1 MKKIPLFLIIVTTSV
16 KAQTLFLEENF
27 DYQTGTLSMITSS
40 WVESPSGSTDINVA
54 IGNLSYSN
62 YQSSGIGKLILLNG
76 GATGRSGVYRK
87 FTPQSTTGTTV
98 YWSFLLEVTSTVDMD
113 THTSNGDYFANFQ
126 NDAVS
131 SLKNYLYI
139 RQGNTVNTFNI
150 GLAKSSA
157 TSLTWYP
164 DDLLINTTYLIV
176 LAYSFIAGNSND
188 VSKLWINPSL
198 IGTEPTA
205 DISITSGADASD
217 IALIQ
222 FRQNEKS
229 GDMNID
235 GIRVSDSW
243 SQAPLPVQLTSLTAG
258 LYENKIKLNWS
269 TATEVNNYGFDILR
283 QVIPQQVILRQVI
296 LRQAQ
301 DDNGWEKIGFV
312 QGHGNSNSPKDY
324 TFVDANPPAGKVLY
338 KLKQIDFDGAFEYS
352 KAVEVNVET
361 PQEFRLAQNYP
372 NPFNPSTVISYQ
384 LPMDGNVTLK
394 VYDMLGNEIATL
406 VNQFQRAGSY
416 NYTFSIIHYT
426 LSSGVYYYRLQS
438 GNFVQTK
445 KFILMK

>member
-1 MKKIPLFLIIVTTSV
+1 VKKLIIFFFIVTTSV
-16 KAQTLFLEENF
+16 NAQTLFLEENF

-87 FTPQSTTGTTV
+87 FTQQSTIGTTV

-176 LAYSFIAGNSND
+176 LAYSFITGNSND

-229 GDMNID
+229 GDMKID

-243 SQAPLPVQLTSLTAG
+243 SQAPLPVQLTSFTAG

-269 TATEVNNYGFDILR
+269 TATEVNNYGFDIER
-283 QVIPQQVILRQVI
+283 CV
-296 LRQAQ
+296 AQ
-301 DDNGWEKIGFV
+301 ISNLCNNWEKIGFV

-324 TFVDANPPAGKVLY
+324 SFVDANPPAGKVLY

-394 VYDMLGNEIATL
+394 VYDMLGKEVTTL
-406 VNQFQRAGSY
+406 VNEFQRAGSY
-416 NYTFSIIHYT
+416 NYQFSINNLQ

-438 GNFVQTK
+438 GNFVETK
-445 KFILMK
+445 KFIVMK